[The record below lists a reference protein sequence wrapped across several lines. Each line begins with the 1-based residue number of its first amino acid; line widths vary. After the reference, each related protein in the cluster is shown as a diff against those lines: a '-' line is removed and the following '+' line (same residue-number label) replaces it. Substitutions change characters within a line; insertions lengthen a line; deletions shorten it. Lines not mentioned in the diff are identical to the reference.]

1 MNYDLS
7 QEQQILKDAARGF
20 LSKECPGT
28 FVRQMAED
36 ARGFTPGIWGKMAEL
51 GWMGLLIPDKYGG
64 SEGNFLDLAVLLYE
78 MGYSCSPGPFFSTVV
93 LGGLALLE
101 AGSECQKKDILP
113 AVAQGKKLITLAW
126 TEMGGTYFPKAVE
139 TKAEP
144 RGDHYILSGTK
155 MFVPDAHVADL
166 LICVARI
173 GMAQAGRDGDLSL
186 FLVDGKAPG
195 LTIHP
200 LQTIAGD
207 KQYEVTLRE
216 VKVPK
221 EDLLGSPNQGASIL
235 KRILLQAAVAKCAEM
250 SGGAQKVLELVI
262 AHAKERVQF
271 GRPVGAFQAV
281 QHHCANILTY
291 VDTGRFMT
299 YQAAWRI
306 GQGLSYGK
314 EASMGKAWVSDS
326 YRRLVA
332 LGTQVMGG
340 MGFMEEHDIQLYFK
354 RAKAAELAFGDA
366 DFHRELV
373 AQQMGF

>member
-78 MGYSCSPGPFFSTVV
+78 MGYSCLPGPFFSTVV
-93 LGGLALLE
+93 LAGLALLE
-101 AGSECQKKDILP
+101 AGSEGQKKDILP

-306 GQGLSYGK
+306 GQGLPYGK

-373 AQQMGF
+373 AEQIGL